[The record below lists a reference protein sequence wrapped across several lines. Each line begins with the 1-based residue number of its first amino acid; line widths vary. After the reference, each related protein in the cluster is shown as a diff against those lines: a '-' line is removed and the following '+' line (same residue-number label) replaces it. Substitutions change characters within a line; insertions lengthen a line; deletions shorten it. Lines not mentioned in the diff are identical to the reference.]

1 MVISVTYLRF
11 TIEMQDSLKRK
22 LQAENPSK
30 DYLSL
35 NQKGTGLVSKYQ
47 LRLVSN
53 NKLGAFFI

>member
-1 MVISVTYLRF
+1 
-11 TIEMQDSLKRK
+11 